1 MNMIQK
7 STFRPLLWLLLVP
20 LAVLSSGAPG
30 PAYAAVAPEADQYRR
45 ELTRI
50 VQAEWGID
58 GPVAAFAA
66 QVHQESRWRF
76 NAKSPVGAQGL
87 GQVMP
92 STAAWLAQVFPET
105 LGNVEPYN
113 PAWSLMALV
122 SYDRWLADRIKA
134 RNACELH
141 AMVLS
146 SYNGGLGW
154 LIRDRALALAKG
166 ADSLTWFGS
175 VERFN
180 AGRSVAAFRENRGYP
195 QVILKRFE
203 AEYIAAG
210 WGEGVCS

>member
-1 MNMIQK
+1 M
-7 STFRPLLWLLLVP
+7 RRLY
-20 LAVLSSGAPG
+20 LSSLILFVILPVSAILSNVATARAEV
-30 PAYAAVAPEADQYRR
+30 PAEAQQYRR
-45 ELTRI
+45 DLTRI
-50 VQAEWGID
+50 AQAEWGLD
-58 GPVAAFAA
+58 APVATFAA

-92 STAAWLAQVFPET
+92 STAVWLAELFPDT

-113 PAWSLMALV
+113 PTWSLMALV
-122 SYDRWLADRIKA
+122 SYDRWLADRIKG
-134 RNACELH
+134 RNACERH

-154 LIRDRALALAKG
+154 LIRDRKLASANG
-166 ADSLTWFGS
+166 ADPLAWFGS
-175 VERFN
+175 IERFN

-195 QVILKRFE
+195 RLILKTFE
-203 AEYIAAG
+203 AQYIASG

>member
-1 MNMIQK
+1 MNNN
-7 STFRPLLWLLLVP
+7 SYLTPLILLFAIPIALI
-20 LAVLSSGAPG
+20 LAG
-30 PAYAAVAPEADQYRR
+30 PQNARADIPVDAQQYRR
-45 ELTRI
+45 DLTRI

-58 GPVAAFAA
+58 GPVATFAA

-92 STAAWLAQVFPET
+92 STATWLAQVFPET

-134 RNACELH
+134 RNACEQH

-154 LIRDRALALAKG
+154 LIRDRALASAKG

-180 AGRSVAAFRENRGYP
+180 AGRSAAAFRENRGYP
-195 QVILKRFE
+195 QLILKRFE

>member
-1 MNMIQK
+1 MILLVVLPLAALLVSIQK
-7 STFRPLLWLLLVP
+7 ARADVP
-20 LAVLSSGAPG
+20 A
-30 PAYAAVAPEADQYRR
+30 EAQQYRR

-50 VQAEWGID
+50 VQAEWGLD
-58 GPVAAFAA
+58 GPVATFAA

-92 STAAWLAQVFPET
+92 STAVWLAQLFPDT

-122 SYDRWLADRIKA
+122 SYDRWLANRIKG
-134 RNACELH
+134 RNACERH

-154 LIRDRALALAKG
+154 LIRDRKLASAKG
-166 ADSLTWFGS
+166 ADPLVWFGS
-175 VERFN
+175 IERFN
-180 AGRSVAAFRENRGYP
+180 AGRSAAAFRENRGYP
-195 QVILKRFE
+195 RLILKTHE
-203 AEYIAAG
+203 AQYIADG
-210 WGEGVCS
+210 WGQGVCS

>member
-1 MNMIQK
+1 M
-7 STFRPLLWLLLVP
+7 RRLY
-20 LAVLSSGAPG
+20 LSSLFLFVVLPVAAILSNVGTARADV
-30 PAYAAVAPEADQYRR
+30 PAEAQQYRR
-45 ELTRI
+45 DLTRI
-50 VQAEWGID
+50 AQAEWGLD
-58 GPVAAFAA
+58 APVATFAA

-92 STAAWLAQVFPET
+92 STAVWLAELFPDT

-113 PAWSLMALV
+113 PTWSLIALV
-122 SYDRWLADRIKA
+122 SYDRWLADRIKG
-134 RNACELH
+134 RNACERH

-154 LIRDRALALAKG
+154 LIRDRKLASAKG
-166 ADSLTWFGS
+166 VDPLVWFGS
-175 VERFN
+175 IERFN

-195 QVILKRFE
+195 RLILKTWE
-203 AEYIAAG
+203 AQYIAAG

>member
-1 MNMIQK
+1 M
-7 STFRPLLWLLLVP
+7 RRLY
-20 LAVLSSGAPG
+20 LSSLILFVVLPVSAILSNVATARAEV
-30 PAYAAVAPEADQYRR
+30 PAEAQQYRR
-45 ELTRI
+45 DLTRI
-50 VQAEWGID
+50 AQAEWGLD
-58 GPVAAFAA
+58 APVATFAA

-92 STAAWLAQVFPET
+92 STAVWLAELFPDT

-113 PAWSLMALV
+113 PTWSLMALV
-122 SYDRWLADRIKA
+122 SYDRWLADRIKG
-134 RNACELH
+134 RNACERH

-154 LIRDRALALAKG
+154 LIRDRKLASANG
-166 ADSLTWFGS
+166 ADPLAWFGS
-175 VERFN
+175 IERFN

-195 QVILKRFE
+195 RLILKTFE
-203 AEYIAAG
+203 AQYIASG